1 MKLLKLSARN
11 FRGIN
16 VEFAPNGRDVKI
28 CGCNGA
34 GKTTTEDAFLWL
46 LFGKDSADRKGYD
59 LIPHKPGST
68 DPDVGRGLEPTV
80 EAKLEYSGKTITLKK
95 SYIEDWPKRGAL
107 KGQYAGSKTHY
118 FVDGLEVKAGE
129 YNSVVDELIN
139 PDLFKLLTNPHYF
152 TDELSWQERRATLVK
167 IAGDLHVEM
176 DPELTKLMNHPEPD
190 GTVSHRAFDSLYA
203 LAKQNV
209 KATQKELEGM
219 PYAITEAKRLIPT
232 ETPEMPDVAALK
244 KQQEDLENQI
254 QTLKNDDSANA
265 VRREIAELETKIAEG
280 RRKYAEKI
288 DAENA
293 KIKDGINS
301 LEDKISEKTRELN
314 YADSQKKQ
322 LKSDLADLSDQKAAK
337 LAEWHKAKDRQWT
350 GSEICPTCG
359 QKFPKEQIEPAKAA
373 FNRQRSNDLEKLKS
387 EGLGLKKQIEGKSR
401 EAESLKE
408 KAETAGKDI
417 KRYQENLEKG
427 KSLLKPCVYETQIE
441 YKDLNGRLT
450 DLKDQLEKGTDA
462 EKNSKLDML
471 AGELDNVK
479 QQIEDASRVKL
490 QIEQAEK
497 QKKHVAEL
505 EAQQRQAAADLGH
518 WEKAVALCEE
528 HVKKSARVLEKTVNG
543 KFKIARFRMFAPQKN
558 GEEAECCDIV
568 YPNGSTNLS
577 TGERLQTGIDII
589 NTLSKYYGVDAP
601 IWIDNAEGITLP
613 VETDSQVIRLIVS
626 PTDEKLR
633 IEVQE

>member
-1 MKLLKLSARN
+1 MKLLTFSAKN
-11 FRGIN
+11 FRNIN
-16 VEFAPNGRDVKI
+16 VNFNPQGHNINIYGQ
-28 CGCNGA
+28 NGA
-34 GKTTTEDAFLWL
+34 GKTSTEDAFLWL
-46 LFGKDSADRKGYD
+46 LFGKDSSDRKDYD
-59 LIPHKPGST
+59 LIPHKKGST
-68 DPDVGRGLEPTV
+68 EPDVGVGREPVV
-80 EAKLEYSGKTITLKK
+80 EAMLEYFGKTVKLKK
-95 SYIEDWPKRGAL
+95 SYIEEWPKRGAM

-118 FVDGLEVKAGE
+118 FVDDLEVKAGE
-129 YNSVVDELIN
+129 YNSVVNELVD
-139 PDLFKLLTNPHYF
+139 PELFKLLTNPHYF
-152 TDELSWQERRATLVK
+152 TETLSWQERRATLVK
-167 IAGDLHVEM
+167 IAGDLNVEPMPDLITLM
-176 DPELTKLMNHPEPD
+176 DGRP
-190 GTVSHRAFDSLYA
+190 FDKFHA

-209 KATQKELEGM
+209 KSAQKQLDGM
-219 PYAITEAKRLIPT
+219 PYAISEAQRLISAELPV
-232 ETPEMPDVAALK
+232 MPDVAVLE
-244 KQQEDLENQI
+244 KQREELENQI

-280 RRKYAEKI
+280 RRKYAEKV
-288 DAENA
+288 DADNA

-359 QKFPKEQIEPAKAA
+359 QKLPQEQIESAKAA

-387 EGLGLKKQIEGKSR
+387 EGLGLKKQIEDKSR

-427 KSLLKPCVYETQIE
+427 KSLLKPYVYETQIE

-558 GEEAECCDIV
+558 GEEAECCDVV

-589 NTLSKYYGVDAP
+589 NTLSKYYGVAAP
-601 IWIDNAEGITLP
+601 IWIDNAEGVTLP
-613 VETDSQVIRLIVS
+613 IETDSQVIRLIVS

>member
-1 MKLLKLSARN
+1 
-11 FRGIN
+11 
-16 VEFAPNGRDVKI
+16 
-28 CGCNGA
+28 
-34 GKTTTEDAFLWL
+34 
-46 LFGKDSADRKGYD
+46 
-59 LIPHKPGST
+59 
-68 DPDVGRGLEPTV
+68 
-80 EAKLEYSGKTITLKK
+80 
-95 SYIEDWPKRGAL
+95 
-107 KGQYAGSKTHY
+107 
-118 FVDGLEVKAGE
+118 
-129 YNSVVDELIN
+129 VDELIN

-167 IAGDLHVEM
+167 IAGDLNVEPMPDLITLM
-176 DPELTKLMNHPEPD
+176 DGRP
-190 GTVSHRAFDSLYA
+190 FDKFHA

-209 KATQKELEGM
+209 KSTQKQLDGM
-219 PYAITEAKRLIPT
+219 PYAISEAQRLTSAELPV
-232 ETPEMPDVAALK
+232 MPDVAVLE
-244 KQQEDLENQI
+244 KQREELENQI

-288 DAENA
+288 DAENV